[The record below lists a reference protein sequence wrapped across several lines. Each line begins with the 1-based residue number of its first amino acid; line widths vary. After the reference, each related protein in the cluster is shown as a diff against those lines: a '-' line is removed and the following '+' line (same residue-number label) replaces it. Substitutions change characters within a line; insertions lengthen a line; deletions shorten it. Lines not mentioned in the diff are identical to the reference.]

1 MVREGLVG
9 VWVGFGGVCEP
20 LSLFGQMME
29 IAMDIYQII
38 KWFNSTRQ
46 NVFPNNTHE
55 NSMITRYQK
64 LLASGV
70 KPFYDLMDV
79 RCYFHLLAKE

>member
-46 NVFPNNTHE
+46 NVFHNNA
-55 NSMITRYQK
+55 
-64 LLASGV
+64 L
-70 KPFYDLMDV
+70 
-79 RCYFHLLAKE
+79 